1 MTKDRKRIIASLQ
14 ENKFIFYYSFF
25 KKICARGEER
35 MDERVW
41 SKREQYFKWVVE
53 VTSRKNV
60 LFKII
65 PYLNLFLGVSLVW

>member
-1 MTKDRKRIIASLQ
+1 
-14 ENKFIFYYSFF
+14 
-25 KKICARGEER
+25 

-60 LFKII
+60 LSKII